1 MYFAQHL
8 YEHPVPQ
15 DWLDTMTWN
24 QMKRMN
30 KTSLLIIVMQTKDAV
45 KYLLLCW
52 QYTKVAIKLK
62 C

>member
-1 MYFAQHL
+1 
-8 YEHPVPQ
+8 
-15 DWLDTMTWN
+15 
-24 QMKRMN
+24 
-30 KTSLLIIVMQTKDAV
+30 MQTKDAV